1 MGGIAQ
7 GKAREPELD
16 RSRLDAPKHRR
27 GTPRVLGLG
36 PVASGRV
43 RPRRSLTLV
52 LAATWV
58 ALVLLLAITAN
69 WLPIRNPIVPIGAS
83 NAPPHWGSQFLGL
96 DVVGRS
102 MLSRLVYGARTSYLI
117 AVCTTAIAL
126 CVGCLIGLL
135 AVYFRGAVNFFADLL
150 SNVILS
156 IPGLLLLITIASVV
170 TPSYEEVIGSI
181 ALVLLPGFIRVSRS
195 IALAQIE
202 GLYVVAARG
211 LGASPARII
220 VRELLPNTLV
230 ALITY
235 AGIVLPSVM
244 LTEGGLSYLGLGV
257 PPPASS
263 WGEMVALG
271 QADIAQA
278 PWQAIIPSIIFAVNV
293 FALFILADWLRARLD
308 LKGGDIQ

>member
-7 GKAREPELD
+7 DKAREPKLD
-16 RSRLDAPKHRR
+16 KSAFDVQKRR
-27 GTPRVLGLG
+27 RAPRVLGLSA
-36 PVASGRV
+36 PIAARRV

-52 LAATWV
+52 LAVTWV
-58 ALVLLLAITAN
+58 AFALLLAITAN
-69 WLPIRNPIVPIGAS
+69 WLPIRSPIVPIGAS

-102 MLSRLVYGARTSYLI
+102 IISRLVYGARTSYVI
-117 AVCTTAIAL
+117 AICTTAITL

-135 AVYFRGAVNFFADLL
+135 AVYFRGAVNFVADLL

-181 ALVLLPGFIRVSRS
+181 SLVLLPGFIRISRS

-202 GLYVVAARG
+202 GLYVVAAHG
-211 LGASPARII
+211 LGAPPARII
-220 VRELLPNTLV
+220 MRELLPNTLV

-263 WGEMVALG
+263 WGEMIALG

-308 LKGGDIQ
+308 LKGVDIQ

>member
-7 GKAREPELD
+7 DKAREPKLD
-16 RSRLDAPKHRR
+16 MTASDVQNRR
-27 GTPRVLGLG
+27 RTPRVLGLG
-36 PVASGRV
+36 APVASRHV

-52 LAATWV
+52 LAATWI
-58 ALVLLLAITAN
+58 AFALLLAITAN
-69 WLPIRNPIVPIGAS
+69 WLPIRSPIVPIGTS

-102 MLSRLVYGARTSYLI
+102 MISRLVYGARTSFLI
-117 AVCTTAIAL
+117 AICTTAIAL
-126 CVGCLIGLL
+126 CVGCMIGLL

-150 SNVILS
+150 SNVVLS

-170 TPSYEEVIGSI
+170 TPSYEEVIGAIS
-181 ALVLLPGFIRVSRS
+181 LVLLPGFIRVSRS

-220 VRELLPNTLV
+220 MRELLPNTLV

-263 WGEMVALG
+263 WGEMIALG

-293 FALFILADWLRARLD
+293 FALFILADWLRAKLD
-308 LKGGDIQ
+308 LKGVDIQ

>member
-1 MGGIAQ
+1 MDGIMPD
-7 GKAREPELD
+7 KAREPKID
-16 RSRLDAPKHRR
+16 MSAFNVQKHRR
-27 GTPRVLGLG
+27 APRVLGLSA
-36 PVASGRV
+36 PVASRRM
-43 RPRRSLTLV
+43 RPRRSLTLI
-52 LAATWV
+52 LATTWV
-58 ALVLLLAITAN
+58 AFALLLAITAN
-69 WLPIRNPIVPIGAS
+69 WLPIRSPIVPIGAS

-102 MLSRLVYGARTSYLI
+102 MVSRIVYGARTSYVI
-117 AVCTTAIAL
+117 AIGTTAIAL

-135 AVYFRGAVNFFADLL
+135 AVYFRGVVNFFADLL
-150 SNVILS
+150 ANVILS

-170 TPSYEEVIGSI
+170 TPSYEEVIGAIS
-181 ALVLLPGFIRVSRS
+181 LVLLPGFIRVSRS

-202 GLYVVAARG
+202 GLYVVAAHG

-220 VRELLPNTLV
+220 TRELLPNTLV

-244 LTEGGLSYLGLGV
+244 LTEGGLSYLGLGI

-263 WGEMVALG
+263 WGEMIALG
-271 QADIAQA
+271 QADLAQA

-308 LKGGDIQ
+308 LKGVDVQ